1 MSKIKEGI
9 TTKAEMREL
18 LGRPDSITMKPDGS
32 ETWTYTS
39 DDIVMKSFINNTIW
53 AAAGLVRS
61 WIPGAMIPTTMARPT
76 VGSGPL
82 NATWYSTMISFNPQ
96 GIVTSTDYKR

>member
-53 AAAGLVRS
+53 AMAGLVRS
-61 WIPGAMIPTTMARPT
+61 WIPGAMLPPTMAKPT
-76 VGSGPL
+76 VGSPL
-82 NATWYSTMISFNPQ
+82 NATCYSTMISFNPQ